1 MQELGKETLRGLR
14 EGRGKLERGE
24 RDFRGERET

>member
-14 EGRGKLERGE
+14 EGRGKLDRGE
-24 RDFRGERET
+24 GNLTGERET